1 MDFGRASQLAQQVQA
16 LDAEKASL
24 EKELAGLP
32 ATPPGA
38 PAAPLASPLPAPA
51 PTSAADR
58 IPCQD
63 VAAALDAAVRI
74 RQRELEAKEGQPGA
88 LPLVAL
94 KGQTPDQIA
103 QELAGQFAPW
113 PAAAAQ
119 VGLLDQNGKG
129 RADAFVDAPAPN
141 VFRLYR
147 QRGDGTVGV
156 DIFVVPGRP
165 GDPAYGEMVRR
176 IEETAIRQMGRAFSD
191 LLAGRPA
198 APVRVLG
205 ETGDFATA
213 QAAFLAGSFADAAKV
228 EGGGTRTI
236 EFQNLRG
243 ETLRALESIAPATG
257 GVALRRVLAMPRSN
271 NEELWEE
278 TTILVKPT
286 SLWHTDVE
294 VRVATERRG
303 PAGALLAPRTAAN
316 PISFGLDR

>member
-24 EKELAGLP
+24 ERELAGLP
-32 ATPPGA
+32 ATPAGVPAA
-38 PAAPLASPLPAPA
+38 PAAPPPPAPA

-63 VAAALDAAVRI
+63 VPAALDAAVRI
-74 RQRELEAKEGQPGA
+74 RQRELGAKEGQPGA

-94 KGQTPDQIA
+94 KGQTPDQVA

-113 PAAAAQ
+113 PAVAAQ
-119 VGLLDQNGKG
+119 VGLLDQDGKG
-129 RADAFVDAPAPN
+129 RPDAFVDAPAPN

-147 QRGDGTVGV
+147 QRADGTVSV
-156 DIFVVPGRP
+156 DVFALPGRP

-176 IEETAIRQMGRAFSD
+176 IEETAIRQTRRAFAD

-213 QAAFLAGSFADAAKV
+213 QAAFLAGSFADAAKID
-228 EGGGTRTI
+228 GGGARTI

-243 ETLRALESIAPATG
+243 ETQRVLESIAPAAG
-257 GVALRRVLAMPRSN
+257 GVAVRRVVAGPRPN

-278 TTILVKPT
+278 TTTLVKPT
-286 SLWHTDVE
+286 SFLHIDVE
-294 VRVATERRG
+294 VRVATERRS
-303 PAGALLAPRTAAN
+303 PAGELLAPRAIAT
-316 PISFGLDR
+316 PVTFGLDR